1 METDPLAH
9 EVLARLAKIQ
19 TASTSQLRAEWQ
31 RLFDSDPPKYNR
43 QFLVSQ
49 LSYRVQELAYG
60 GLKPSTIGRLEALGE
75 ELDGGKAS
83 RRKIRGD
90 RDLTVGTRLQ
100 REWQGTLHTVLVTR
114 TGYVWQVRPY
124 KSLSAVARAITGT
137 RWNGWTFFGLRKLGA
152 NP

>member
-1 METDPLAH
+1 METNPLAH
-9 EVLARLAKIQ
+9 EVLAHLAKIQ
-19 TASTSQLRAEWQ
+19 ASSTPQLRAEWQ
-31 RLFDSDPPKYNR
+31 RLFDTDPPKYNR

-60 GLKPSTIGRLEALGE
+60 GLKPSTIARLEALGE
-75 ELDGGKAS
+75 ELDGGKPS

-90 RDLTVGTRLQ
+90 RDLTAGTRLQ

-114 TGYVWQVRPY
+114 TGYEWQGRPY
-124 KSLSAVARAITGT
+124 KSLSAVARTITGT

-152 NP
+152 NR